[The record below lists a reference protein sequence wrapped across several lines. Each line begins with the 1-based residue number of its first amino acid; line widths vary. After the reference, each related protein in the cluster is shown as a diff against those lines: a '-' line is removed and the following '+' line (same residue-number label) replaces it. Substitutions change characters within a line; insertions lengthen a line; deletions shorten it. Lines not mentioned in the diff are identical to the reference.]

1 MEENKVS
8 SEKDTE
14 VVKKTRGR
22 PKKNKEVETVEE
34 VVKAPE
40 QSVEDEIAALKEEI
54 RMLRELN
61 AAKEAE
67 AKKLLELSSR
77 VLDTSVP
84 AAHAEEKTVSV
95 KCLELNG
102 LELSS
107 PNRDVVIMLP
117 YDSWVDRD
125 VTELAAIF
133 KKISNRTLFEDG
145 ICILEKEEDYQRFK
159 LKRKV
164 FIDMDEIARVLD
176 SGDEQAIIKKFNS
189 LTGDKKKASVGHLL
203 LYSIVGKSLDVEFS
217 RLPRVSVETVE
228 NYFGV
233 RLRDAETLLKIF
245 RKIKE

>member
-22 PKKNKEVETVEE
+22 PKKNKEAEVVEE
-34 VVKAPE
+34 VVKTPE

-95 KCLELNG
+95 KCLELNTVAPAVIALKVRG
-102 LELSS
+102 RARSDSS
-107 PNRDVVIMLP
+107 
-117 YDSWVDRD
+117 
-125 VTELAAIF
+125 IF
-133 KKISNRTLFEDG
+133 TP
-145 ICILEKEEDYQRFK
+145 
-159 LKRKV
+159 
-164 FIDMDEIARVLD
+164 
-176 SGDEQAIIKKFNS
+176 
-189 LTGDKKKASVGHLL
+189 
-203 LYSIVGKSLDVEFS
+203 IV
-217 RLPRVSVETVE
+217 
-228 NYFGV
+228 
-233 RLRDAETLLKIF
+233 
-245 RKIKE
+245 

>member
-1 MEENKVS
+1 MEDKKVS

-14 VVKKTRGR
+14 NVKKTRGR
-22 PKKNKEVETVEE
+22 PKKNKEQEVVEE
-34 VVKAPE
+34 VVQTPE
-40 QSVEDEIAALKEEI
+40 QSVEDEIVALKEEI

-61 AAKEAE
+61 AAKDAE
-67 AKKLLELSSR
+67 TKKLLELSSR

-84 AAHAEEKTVSV
+84 AAYAGEKTVSV

-107 PNRDVVIMLP
+107 PNRDVVIVLP
-117 YDSWVDRD
+117 YDSWVDCD
-125 VTELAAIF
+125 VNELSAIF

-145 ICILEKEEDYQRFK
+145 ICILEKEEDYQKFK
-159 LKRKV
+159 IKRKV
-164 FIDMDEIARVLD
+164 FIDMDEIAHILD
-176 SGDEQAIIKKFNS
+176 KGDEQSIIKKFNS
-189 LTGDKKKASVGHLL
+189 LTNDKKKVSVGHLL
-203 LYSIVGKSLDVEFS
+203 LYSIVGKSLDGDFS

-233 RLRDAETLLKIF
+233 RMKDAETLLKIF